1 MHKGLN
7 MEHFDVMHH
16 AIYIFKNVISFWLCW
31 VFVAMC
37 SLSLVATHRLLI
49 AVSPLVAEHGL

>member
-1 MHKGLN
+1 